1 VSPPIINGPR
11 ATQSGDGA
19 QLILVW
25 DLPTRLFHWLAVA
38 LVIAA
43 YATFRMDWM
52 IWHARAGYALLA
64 LLAFR
69 LAWGFFGAET
79 ARFKSFVASP
89 SRALGHLVE
98 VLREGPDE
106 HVGHNP
112 AGGWM
117 VLLLLALLLGQTLTG
132 IYVDNDIADQG
143 PLSEV
148 TPAAVANAINAMHD
162 IYLWDALLAAI
173 AIHVLAILAYA
184 ARGRNLALPMIIGRM
199 RAAEG
204 TRAPARAS
212 LTRALILLACSALL
226 TAGLV
231 HFL

>member
-1 VSPPIINGPR
+1 MSPPIRNAPGARP
-11 ATQSGDGA
+11 SGDGA
-19 QLILVW
+19 EVILVW

-52 IWHARAGYALLA
+52 VWHARAGYALLA

-79 ARFKSFVASP
+79 ARFRSFVASP
-89 SRALGHLVE
+89 SRALRHLGD

-132 IYVDNDIADQG
+132 VYVDNDIADQG
-143 PLSEV
+143 PLSDV
-148 TPAAVANAINAMHD
+148 TPAGLANAINAMHD
-162 IYLWDALLAAI
+162 VYLWDALLAAI
-173 AIHVLAILAYA
+173 AVHVLAILAYA
-184 ARGRNLALPMIIGRM
+184 AKGRNLAAPMITGRM
-199 RAAEG
+199 RAAKSM
-204 TRAPARAS
+204 RAPTRAS
-212 LTRALILLACSALL
+212 LTRALLLFACSAVLA
-226 TAGLV
+226 AGLA